1 MIIKYDAPIGHSLI
15 IFKYMNALIG
25 AMCSLILLK
34 RSIIFISI
42 LLCMI
47 QMRTQF
53 INKYLLGIY
62 LRILHNSAFNGYA
75 QPCFVSLY
83 LLAWLSYILDMAKPK
98 ASHSSFLPTE
108 ESSLFCSQRRE
119 LMHIIIPDIWWYQ
132 TVYLSIFKSP
142 SWKTKSKIHSFKM
155 FTKAACVYVAKWV

>member
-1 MIIKYDAPIGHSLI
+1 MLGYNLITKYDAPIGHSLI

-34 RSIIFISI
+34 GSIIFISI

-75 QPCFVSLY
+75 QPCF
-83 LLAWLSYILDMAKPK
+83 
-98 ASHSSFLPTE
+98 
-108 ESSLFCSQRRE
+108 
-119 LMHIIIPDIWWYQ
+119 
-132 TVYLSIFKSP
+132 
-142 SWKTKSKIHSFKM
+142 
-155 FTKAACVYVAKWV
+155 